1 MAAPVAQPP
10 SLEATYKVRE
20 IEGVLDLY
28 FYRKI
33 GFQLAK
39 FFDRIG
45 MSPVGVTLVGGV
57 FGILAGHL
65 YFYQSLAVNL
75 LGMALQIVANAFDNA
90 DGQLARLQNRES
102 RTGRMVDGLVD
113 YLVWLGIYF
122 HLVLRHVAG
131 GGTEFVW
138 LVALLAMASHATQS
152 AAADYARHA
161 YLHFAKNRRE
171 LESSAQLQAEPA
183 PALWSKLFRGLYVN
197 MVWRQEKLSPALTRL
212 RDEVGRDFSHQVPD
226 RLRLRYE
233 DNAQPTLKWW
243 RLFMANT
250 RMAFLFLFLVIGH
263 PVWFFWIEITVF
275 NALLI
280 YLLSQQQRMATSC
293 LEVLSGRT
301 A

>member
-1 MAAPVAQPP
+1 MAAPIAHPP

-28 FYRKI
+28 FYRKV

-39 FFDRIG
+39 FFNQIG

-65 YFYQSLAVNL
+65 YFYQNLAVNL
-75 LGMALQIVANAFDNA
+75 LGMILQIVANVFDNA
-90 DGQLARLQNRES
+90 DGQLARLQTRES

-113 YLVWLGIYF
+113 YLVWLGIYL
-122 HLVLRHVAG
+122 HLVLRYVAG
-131 GGTEFVW
+131 GGTEAIW

-171 LESSAQLQAEPA
+171 LESSAQLEAEPA
-183 PALWSKLFRGLYVN
+183 PGLWSKLLRGLYAN
-197 MVWRQEKLSPALTRL
+197 MVWRQEKLSPALTKL
-212 RDEVGRDFSHQVPD
+212 RDEVGRDFSHQIPD
-226 RLRLRYE
+226 RLRSRYE

-250 RMAFLFLFLVIGH
+250 RMAFLFLFLFIGH
-263 PVWFFWIEITVF
+263 PVWFFWIEVTIF

-280 YLLSQQQRMATSC
+280 YLLSQQQRMATFC
-293 LEVLSGRT
+293 LEVLGGRT

>member
-10 SLEATYKVRE
+10 SLEATYKIRE
-20 IEGVLDLY
+20 TEGVLDLY
-28 FYRKI
+28 FYRRV

-39 FFDRIG
+39 FFDQIG

-57 FGILAGHL
+57 FGVLAGHL
-65 YFYQSLAVNL
+65 YFYQSLAVNV
-75 LGMALQIVANAFDNA
+75 LGIILQIVSNAFDNA

-102 RTGRMVDGLVD
+102 RTGRILDGLVD
-113 YLVWLGIYF
+113 YLVWLSVYA
-122 HLVLRHVAG
+122 HLAFRHVAI
-131 GGTEFVW
+131 GGTGAVW

-171 LESSAQLQAEPA
+171 LESSADLKAQPA
-183 PALWSKLFRGLYVN
+183 SGLWSKLLLGLYAN
-197 MVWRQEKLSPALTRL
+197 LVWRQEKMSPALTKL
-212 RDEVGRDFSHQVPD
+212 RDQVGRDFSEEIPD
-226 RLRLRYE
+226 WLRSRYE
-233 DNAQPTLKWW
+233 YSAQPTLKWW

-250 RMAFLFLFLVIGH
+250 RMAFLFFLLIIGQ

-280 YLLSQQQRMATSC
+280 YLLSQQQRMAASC

>member
-1 MAAPVAQPP
+1 MGAPVAQPA
-10 SLEATYKVRE
+10 SLEATYRVRE

-39 FFDRIG
+39 LFDQIG

-65 YFYQSLAVNL
+65 YFYQNFAVNL
-75 LGMALQIVANAFDNA
+75 LGMILQIVSNAFDNA

-102 RTGRMVDGLVD
+102 RTGRILDGLVD
-113 YLVWLGIYF
+113 YVVWLGVYV
-122 HLVLRHVAG
+122 HVVLRYVAG
-131 GGTEFVW
+131 GGTEAIW

-171 LESSAQLQAEPA
+171 LESSAQVEAEPA
-183 PALWSKLFRGLYVN
+183 LGLWSKLLRGLYSN
-197 MVWRQEKLSPALTRL
+197 LVWRQEKLSPALTKL
-212 RDEVGRDFSHQVPD
+212 RDEVGRDFSHQIPD
-226 RLRLRYE
+226 WLRSRYE

-250 RMAFLFLFLVIGH
+250 RMGFLFLFLLIGQ
-263 PVWFFWIEITVF
+263 PVWFFWIEITIF

-280 YLLSQQQRMATSC
+280 YLLSQQQRMASFC
-293 LEVLSGRT
+293 LEVLYGRT